1 MHSPYAPVVV
11 TTAHRDQVVRLLS
24 AAYANDLIT
33 MEQLDERLAAVY
45 RVHSVG
51 ELQQLLINPNDPS
64 RSLDDWQR
72 YQAADA
78 AVPERGVAAA
88 IAGGFSAKGGW
99 LVPRNLKVWAVAGGG
114 DFDLREAR
122 FASGVTEIE
131 VIAVMG
137 GVEIILPEG
146 IRVEVVGAAVLGGFE
161 HKAGTPVED
170 PGAPVVR
177 ISGLAVA
184 GGVDVSHGRREYKSE
199 RQYLA
204 ALSRAT
210 EIARNV
216 R

>member
-1 MHSPYAPVVV
+1 
-11 TTAHRDQVVRLLS
+11 
-24 AAYANDLIT
+24 
-33 MEQLDERLAAVY
+33 
-45 RVHSVG
+45 
-51 ELQQLLINPNDPS
+51 LQQLLVNPNDPS

-72 YQAADA
+72 YQAAES
-78 AVPERGVAAA
+78 AVPERGIAAA

-99 LVPRNLKVWAVAGGG
+99 LVPRTLKVWAVAGGG

-122 FASGVTEIE
+122 FAPGVTEIE

-137 GVEIILPEG
+137 GVEVILPEG
-146 IRVEVVGAAVLGGFE
+146 IRVEVVGAAILGGFE

-184 GGVDVSHGRREYKSE
+184 GGVDVSHGRREYKNE

-210 EIARNV
+210 EIGRNV